1 LIRVFVVDDSAI
13 VRKKL
18 TDELNKYSDIQVVGT
33 AIDPYV
39 ARDKIVRLNPDVITL
54 DVEMPR
60 MDGITFL
67 KKIMRYF
74 PKPVIIVSSLTESG
88 SELALEAIEAGAV
101 EVMCKPGGAYSVG
114 ELSLQLANVIR
125 AASKANIKKKD
136 VYRYKSNGAAAQK
149 AKPAKK
155 KKSGDS
161 KTRVSTD
168 KIITIGASTG
178 GTEAIKQVLLE
189 MPADCPGILICQH
202 MPPKFTTS
210 FAARLNSLC
219 KMEVKEAED
228 GDRVMLGRVLIAPG
242 NHHML
247 LKRSGA
253 EYFVKI
259 KDGPM
264 VHHQRPSVDVLFKSV
279 ARSAGKNAVGVILTG
294 MGSDGADGMVDLKQS
309 GAITIAQNEASSV
322 VFGMPREAIRRGVV
336 DYTLDINDVAG
347 QLMDI
352 VEELK
357 N

>member
-1 LIRVFVVDDSAI
+1 MIRVFVVDDSAI

-39 ARDKIVRLNPDVITL
+39 ARDKIVRLDPDVITL

-74 PKPVIIVSSLTESG
+74 PKPVIIVSSLTEKG
-88 SELALEAIEAGAV
+88 SELALEALDAGAV

-125 AASKANIKKKD
+125 AASQANIKKKE
-136 VYRYKSNGAAAQK
+136 VYRYKSRDKIDSPSQS
-149 AKPAKK
+149 KK
-155 KKSGDS
+155 KAPKTK

-178 GTEAIKQVLLE
+178 GTEAIKQVMLN
-189 MPADCPGILICQH
+189 MPADCPGTLICQH

-210 FAARLNSLC
+210 FADRLNSLC
-219 KMEVKEAED
+219 RMEVKEAED

-242 NHHML
+242 NYHML

-253 EYFVKI
+253 EYYVQI

-279 ARSAGKNAVGVILTG
+279 ARSAGKNAIGVILTG
-294 MGSDGADGMVDLKQS
+294 MGSDGADGMLELKKA
-309 GAITIAQNEASSV
+309 GATTLAQDEASSV
-322 VFGMPREAIRRGVV
+322 VYGMPREALRRGAV
-336 DYTLDINDVAG
+336 DFNLDINDMADK
-347 QLMDI
+347 LMEVI
-352 VEELK
+352 EELRD
-357 N
+357 